1 MERAKSA
8 KVFIVM
14 LNYNGRDFVQKALLS
29 LFRIDYPNFEIIFV
43 DNNSQDGSF
52 EMAKRAFPKLTFIKN
67 SQNLGFS
74 AGNNV
79 GIKYALERG
88 ADYILLL
95 NPDIEVAHNFL
106 GELVSAMEKQKAVGI
121 GSPVIFGENGRDVW
135 FSGGKINWFRMR
147 NKHKRKKRCS
157 DYFGS
162 AFISGCAMM
171 IRAEVF
177 KRIGLLDEDY
187 FLYWEDV
194 DFSFRARR
202 AGYKLG
208 VFHKSQI
215 THLEKSEENKKNKIY
230 WLVISGLIFFQK
242 NTSLALKPWIFFY
255 TFLRKI
261 KNKADIY
268 FRNNELRS
276 AVQKA
281 YQDFSYA
288 EKKILKN
295 TNA

>member
-1 MERAKSA
+1 MEGAKSV
-8 KVFIVM
+8 KVFIIM
-14 LNYNGRDFVQKALLS
+14 LNYNGRDFIQKALLN
-29 LFRIDYPNFEIIFV
+29 LFRIDYPNVEIIFV

-52 EMAKRAFPKLTFIKN
+52 EAAKRSFSKLTFIKN

-88 ADYILLL
+88 ADYVLLL
-95 NPDIEVAHNFL
+95 NPDIEVAQNFL
-106 GELVSAMEKQKAVGI
+106 SELVSAMEKQKTVGI

-147 NKHKRKKRCS
+147 NKHKKKERRS

-162 AFISGCAMM
+162 DFISGCAMM

-177 KRIGLLDEDY
+177 KKIGLLDEDY
-187 FLYWEDV
+187 FLYWEDT

-242 NTSLALKPWIFFY
+242 NTFFALKPWIFFY

-268 FRNNELRS
+268 FRNNESRS
-276 AVQKA
+276 TVQKA

-288 EKKILKN
+288 KKKILKN